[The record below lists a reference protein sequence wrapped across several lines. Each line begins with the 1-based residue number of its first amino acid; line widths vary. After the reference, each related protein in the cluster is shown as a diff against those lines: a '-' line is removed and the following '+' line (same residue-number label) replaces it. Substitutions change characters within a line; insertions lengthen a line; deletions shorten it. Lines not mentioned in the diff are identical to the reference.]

1 MHSDNYK
8 KLYELEIMPE
18 ALENTV
24 RYLEDRFRQ
33 FLKKKEPV
41 LICFPDDDPTGFGHL
56 VGRAVRACEA
66 EPIFWGPDYRW
77 KNLLWKAFQSHAEM
91 IIASPWVILGLMKL
105 SKFTKT
111 PLYATDVVLGGYPY
125 AKWMVEDVKK
135 GMDCRVWGCY
145 AVRSGPV
152 VAGFTCNQEAGIH
165 IRDEILDAVIVDEA
179 GNPQLGS
186 KRGKFLLAYKDDPSI
201 IYDPEET
208 SILMHQPC
216 SCGCDAPRIVDVIY
230 TGEEDF
236 SAHVL
241 EDRLLPWSSV
251 LEFRS
256 RLTES
261 GVDLEVVVFPGTQL
275 PEMPSCAKLT
285 VRHWNPDEDIP
296 MCIQDLMPKILENNQ
311 DND

>member
-41 LICFPDDDPTGFGHL
+41 LICFTDDDPTGFGHL

>member
-1 MHSDNYK
+1 MCSDNYK
-8 KLYELEIMPE
+8 KLYELETTPE
-18 ALENTV
+18 AMENTV
-24 RYLEDRFRQ
+24 RYLVDRFRQ

-41 LICFPDDDPTGFGHL
+41 LICFPDDGPTCFGHL
-56 VGRAVRACEA
+56 VGQAVLACDA
-66 EPIFWGPDYRW
+66 EPVFWGPDYRW
-77 KNLLWKAFQSHAEM
+77 KNLLWQAFQSHAEV

-111 PLYATDVVLGGYPY
+111 PLYAADVVLGGYPY
-125 AKWMVEDVKK
+125 AKWTVEDVKK

-145 AVRSGPV
+145 AIRSGPV

-165 IRDEILDAVIVDEA
+165 IRDEIFDAVIVDEER
-179 GNPQLGS
+179 NPQLES

-201 IYDPEET
+201 VYDPEET

-230 TGEEDF
+230 AGEEDC

-241 EDRLLPWSSV
+241 EERLLPWASV

-261 GVDLEVVVFPGTQL
+261 GVDLEVVVFPGAPL
-275 PEMPSCAKLT
+275 PDMPSCAKLT
-285 VRHWNPDEDIP
+285 VRAWNPEEDIP
-296 MCIQDLMPKILENNQ
+296 MCIQDLMPKKFENN
-311 DND
+311 